1 MSQTEKAALYG
12 ELKDAGVQFSKHYRD
27 YNTAELQEAVD
38 RLRAE
43 RAATAPPADDPLP
56 GIDGPE
62 FDPAATAAAY
72 AALSDPDQPAVASEP
87 PPVADIPPPAAG
99 GPDRA
104 LPPPPNARPMNGP
117 PAAPVARRNEDEM
130 AGQRLNDSAELE
142 PIRTDPDTGFVWYQ
156 EEVRKPAYPKP
167 RGRRVLQY
175 MDSGVQEQTVKNGE
189 YVETFEV
196 AGEGAGRPAQ
206 VKITLPSYQV
216 GIYKDRR
223 FPFKIHVYNE
233 QRGFDLFEVQNY
245 YGGAELVPADI
256 KRVYVENV
264 LCYDIRTTVQ
274 SIQREY
280 RQLQLQGKVK

>member
-43 RAATAPPADDPLP
+43 RGPDSSPPEPE
-56 GIDGPE
+56 PE
-62 FDPAATAAAY
+62 FDPEATAAAF
-72 AALSDPDQPAVASEP
+72 AAMSQPVESAP
-87 PPVADIPPPAAG
+87 PPVADNPPPTAG
-99 GPDRA
+99 GSSRQ
-104 LPPPPNARPMNGP
+104 LPPPPNARPMTP
-117 PAAPVARRNEDEM
+117 PPVAPVAKANPDEM
-130 AGQRLNDSAELE
+130 PGQRLNNAAELE
-142 PIRTDPDTGFVWYQ
+142 PIRVDPDTGFVWYQ

-167 RGRRVLQY
+167 RGRRVLKY
-175 MDSGVQEQTVKNGE
+175 MDAGIKTETVQDGQ

-196 AGEGAGRPAQ
+196 AGEGVARPSEA
-206 VKITLPSYQV
+206 KITLPSYQV

-233 QRGFDLFEVQNY
+233 IRGFDLFEVQNY
-245 YGGAELVPADI
+245 YGGAELVPPDI
-256 KRVYVENV
+256 KRIYVENV

-280 RQLQLQGKVK
+280 RQLQLQGKVQ

>member
-1 MSQTEKAALYG
+1 MSQTEKAELYN
-12 ELKDAGVQFSKHYRD
+12 ELKAAGVQFSKHYRE
-27 YNTAELQEAVD
+27 YSTAELQEAVLE
-38 RLRAE
+38 LRSHQ
-43 RAATAPPADDPLP
+43 AADSPPPEP
-56 GIDGPE
+56 EPEPE

-72 AALSDPDQPAVASEP
+72 AALAEEEQPAVAS
-87 PPVADIPPPAAG
+87 APPPAPEIPRPASEA
-99 GPDRA
+99 PTTRT
-104 LPPPPNARPMNGP
+104 LPPPPNARPQSAP

-130 AGQRLNDSAELE
+130 AGQRLNDSADLE

-175 MDSGVQEQTVKNGE
+175 MDSGTKTETVKNGE
-189 YVETFEV
+189 YVESFEV
-196 AGEGAGRPAQ
+196 AGEGVGRPAQ